1 MVALQYKASQE
12 TVEFL
17 VAKGANDTAKDK
29 VPEYYSD
36 FAS

>member
-17 VAKGANDTAKDK
+17 VAKAAKDL

-36 FAS
+36 LDS